1 MLVIPRLAEKGF
13 VILSL
18 LFLTDPVVLFQA
30 WELNPVKKVFSLVI
44 HLGIILLIVA
54 WRKKIVCIFIKEKFL
69 WALIGIALLSVLW
82 SVAPGVSLR
91 QSLVLVR
98 STLFGVYLA
107 ARFSVKEQ
115 VRLLAWMLGIAM
127 LLSLVFAL
135 VLPNYGVMGMGDI
148 HNPQDSNHQGA
159 WRGIYIHKNPLG
171 RLMVMSALVFLLSAI
186 SSHRYRWVA
195 WTGFGLSVCLILL
208 STSKTSL
215 VVLLTLMSLLPF
227 YRALRWKYTLA
238 VPFFI
243 TVILVGGGVAILS
256 VSNAEAILG
265 AFGRDLT
272 LTGRTDLW
280 ATVLDKIWE
289 RPWLGYG
296 YAGFWQ
302 GWRGE
307 SADIWSVLN
316 WQPPHSH
323 NGLLDLWL
331 DLGLLGVTAFLLSFI
346 MVCFQA
352 VTWVRLTKTTEE
364 LWPLVYLTFL
374 LLVNITETSLLTNNS
389 LWLLYVAVSLST
401 HNRSNNMA
409 QSNAFLQQKVYR
421 GAMKQTTQTRGGSGA

>member
-1 MLVIPRLAEKGF
+1 
-13 VILSL
+13 
-18 LFLTDPVVLFQA
+18 
-30 WELNPVKKVFSLVI
+30 
-44 HLGIILLIVA
+44 
-54 WRKKIVCIFIKEKFL
+54 
-69 WALIGIALLSVLW
+69 
-82 SVAPGVSLR
+82 
-91 QSLVLVR
+91 
-98 STLFGVYLA
+98 LA

-421 GAMKQTTQTRGGSGA
+421 GAMKQTTQTRGSGA